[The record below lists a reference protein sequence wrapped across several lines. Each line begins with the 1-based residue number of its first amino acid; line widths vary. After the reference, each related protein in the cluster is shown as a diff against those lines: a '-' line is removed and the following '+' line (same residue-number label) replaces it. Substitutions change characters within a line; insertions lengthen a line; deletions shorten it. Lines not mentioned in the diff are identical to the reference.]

1 MDEVEQRRIYTWT
14 CPICDKFIQSLYY
27 KQFLELKAIHML
39 KHDLDKVKEKGGK
52 RGKTGK
58 SKKS

>member
-1 MDEVEQRRIYTWT
+1 MVEISNDQTYVWT
-14 CPICDKFIQSLYY
+14 CPICGKFIQSLYY

-52 RGKTGK
+52 RGKAGK

>member
-1 MDEVEQRRIYTWT
+1 MVEVCSSSTYVWT
-14 CPICDKFIQSLYY
+14 CPVCGKFIQSLYY

-39 KHDLDKVKEKGGK
+39 KHDLEKVKEEEKK
-52 RGKTGK
+52 RGKAGK